1 YIVIY
6 RLQGV
11 SVLGS
16 GVTFGHSVPTTVQI
30 GEITVGVLQDYLRKL
45 IQRILSAGYAGTII
59 HLNNLE
65 LLARNDSTMVSNFFN
80 DIRDILQEPCIYYIF
95 VGSTGMFQETI
106 VPIERVRSIFFG
118 MPVLVRPLTSN
129 DVKMAIKQRYKLLA
143 IRENKWILPIEDEL
157 IDNLYEV
164 FSGKIRFVMDAITTL
179 VASLPE
185 GITGTISTSDAK
197 HYLHQLTEQKVK
209 HVLTDAELS
218 VLLQAIQQIQFTN
231 SSLVKATKKTK
242 QNINKY
248 IRQFRKLNFIY
259 QTKKEGRSVY
269 YEVLPDLL
277 LLQNKG

>member
-1 YIVIY
+1 MKIGWIETSKRKFGGTTYDRMAQNVISEHFDLEIVNTEVKNFTKAELYNAITHS
-6 RLQGV
+6 LKDLKFEGLEV
-11 SVLGS
+11 KHVLFVNGS
-16 GVTFGHSVPTTVQI
+16 
-30 GEITVGVLQDYLRKL
+30 
-45 IQRILSAGYAGTII
+45 
-59 HLNNLE
+59 
-65 LLARNDSTMVSNFFN
+65 
-80 DIRDILQEPCIYYIF
+80 DIRQ
-95 VGSTGMFQETI
+95 
-106 VPIERVRSIFFG
+106 
-118 MPVLVRPLTSN
+118 
-129 DVKMAIKQRYKLLA
+129 
-143 IRENKWILPIEDEL
+143 NKWILPIEDEL